1 MKFAGAMTLG
11 LVALG
16 LTGQPALAAGDAAKG
31 KLVFARCAVCHGT
44 KAGEKRLGP
53 TMAGVFGR
61 KAGTMPGFAY
71 SPAMKKFAG
80 KWDTRTLDSYLA
92 KPMTTVP
99 GTRMAFA
106 GIPSATDRANVIAYL
121 QTLK

>member
-1 MKFAGAMTLG
+1 MKSAGILALG

-16 LTGQPALAAGDAAKG
+16 LTGQSALAAGDAAKG

-53 TMAGVFGR
+53 TLAGIFGR

-71 SPAMKKFAG
+71 SPAMRKYAV
-80 KWDTRTLDSYLA
+80 KWDARTLDGYLA

-106 GIPSATDRANVIAYL
+106 GIPNAADRANVIAYL